1 MTLHKLSAG
10 SGYTYLTG
18 QVAQHDATER
28 RQVGLAAYYEEKGES
43 PGRWLG
49 TGLAGVDLAAG
60 EVVTEEQ
67 MKLLFGQGRHPRAG
81 EPGAVERGWGV
92 LGRPFPTFGATTL
105 QQVIARA
112 FTEYNTSRGLAWNAP
127 IPAEERAAIR
137 TGVAREVFER
147 RHGRG
152 PVDEGELTRFVTKAS
167 RPARVPVA
175 GFDLTFSPVKSV
187 SALWALA
194 PVEVARQVR
203 EAHEDAVRATL
214 ALLEREVAFTR
225 MGQGGIRQVPVTGL
239 IAAAFDHRDS
249 RTGDPDLHT
258 HVVVSNKVQTLPE
271 DGGRWLSL
279 DGRMLFKAN
288 VMASEHYNTHLEAGL
303 VDRLGVTF
311 VDRPGQ
317 DGKRAV
323 REIDGI
329 DPALLATWSSRREAI
344 QARQDELASAF
355 LADHG
360 RAPTGTE
367 SLHLAQRANLE
378 TRPGK
383 HEPRSEAEQ
392 RRAWH
397 QQATSVLARSGLN
410 PEAMVAAALGTRW
423 GRNRERTR
431 DAGRDVGGDAAVV
444 AGQRVGTQ
452 QGGPWGRTQGRARV
466 QRAGGVRPQVVAARV
481 LSVLEGS
488 RGTWQVWHVRAET
501 SRQLRTA
508 RVPLARLEE
517 YGREVERWV
526 LEGFSVPVG
535 VPPELSEPGVLRR
548 ADGQPAH
555 RVHGSQAYT
564 SKAILAAED
573 ELLTLALRRDGRQ
586 AEPAVVESVLAA
598 QRVDG
603 PGLDRSQVA
612 MVHGL
617 ATSGCRVQVA
627 LAPAGAGK
635 TAALRVLA
643 RAWEATG
650 GTVLGLAPTAVAAE
664 ELARAT
670 GIPADTLA
678 KYLHET
684 TAAAAS
690 RTRVSS
696 PSVVSKVVG
705 PGTLVVI
712 DEAGMAG
719 TRDLAAV
726 VRHVVQAGGSVR
738 LVGDDQQLAAVAAG
752 GILTD
757 LAEQGYA
764 HGTTVTLTELHR
776 FTDPAEGAATL
787 AIRDGDPAGL
797 EHYLERDRVHAGD
810 TGAMTEAAYAAWR
823 TDRQAG
829 LSSLLLAA
837 TRDTVRDL
845 NHRARHDRLHTTA
858 GQHPGPEVTL
868 ADGTRASAGDL
879 VITRRNDRRLRDRD
893 GSWVKNG
900 DRWRV
905 DAVHPDGAVTVDR
918 QDERAR
924 PGLGRVRLPAGY
936 VAQHV
941 HLGYASTI
949 HGAQGATVDTTHTV
963 LTGTETRQGLY
974 VALSRGRESNHLYL
988 ATPAASMDSVGP
1000 EVQEQV
1006 AEPRQ
1011 VLTDILARDGRALS
1025 ATTVE
1030 HGDTAALLREAVLAY
1045 QDALTV
1051 LAQHHLGRERMAGLD
1066 DALERWLPGL
1076 TQQEAYPNLQGQLA
1090 LHWVDGTPPQT
1101 VLYEATLYRGKH
1113 SLTEADDPAAALT
1126 WRISAVVPLLHRGAP
1141 LPWLPGIPPAL
1152 RHDPDTTEYLD
1163 RLTHRVQ
1170 QLVENVAGE
1179 ARQAGASARTPWQ
1192 RTLPPEVDDHLIE
1205 DLAVWRAA
1213 RAVPPTESNPTGPPT
1228 KEPEATRY
1236 RARLLRR
1243 LSAPSPVSGALKP
1256 DAGTRLQ
1263 AAQRLA
1269 EHHQVFSS
1277 ASHQPSGPPR

>member
-10 SGYTYLTG
+10 SGYTYLTS

-81 EPGAVERGWGV
+81 EPGAAERGWDA
-92 LGRPFPTFGATTL
+92 LGRPFPTFAATTL

-112 FTEYNTSRGLAWNAP
+112 FTEHNTSRGLAWNAP
-127 IPAEERAAIR
+127 IPAGERAAIR
-137 TGVAREVFER
+137 TRVAREVFEQ

-152 PVDEGELTRFVTKAS
+152 PVDEGELTRFVAKAS
-167 RPARVPVA
+167 KPARVPVA

-187 SALWALA
+187 SALWALG
-194 PVEVARQVR
+194 PVEVARQV
-203 EAHEDAVRATL
+203 EAAHEDAVRATL
-214 ALLEREVAFTR
+214 ALLEAEVAFTR
-225 MGQGGIRQVPVTGL
+225 MGQGGIRQVPVVGL

-249 RTGDPDLHT
+249 RAGDPDLHT
-258 HVVVSNKVQTLPE
+258 HVVVSNKVQSLPE
-271 DGGRWLSL
+271 DGSRWLSL

-303 VDRLGVTF
+303 VDRLGVRF
-311 VDRPGQ
+311 VDRPGPE
-317 DGKRAV
+317 GKRAV

-329 DPALLATWSSRREAI
+329 DPALLAAWSSRRQAI
-344 QARQDELASAF
+344 QARLDELVSVF
-355 LADHG
+355 VADHG

-367 SLHLAQRANLE
+367 SLDLAQRANLE

-383 HEPRSEAEQ
+383 HQPRSEAEQ

-397 QQATSVLARSGLN
+397 QQATTVLARAGKS
-410 PEAMVAAALGTRW
+410 PQEMVAAALGTRW
-423 GRNRERTR
+423 VSNRERTR
-431 DAGRDVGGDAAVV
+431 DAREGEGIAAGHEVETRGRRNRERAGDASRDAGVT
-444 AGQRVGTQ
+444 AGQQVGTL
-452 QGGPWGRTQGRARV
+452 QGRVRV
-466 QRAGGVRPQVVAARV
+466 RRRGGVRPQVVAARV
-481 LSVLEGS
+481 LAVLEGS
-488 RGTWQVWHVRAET
+488 RATWQVWHVRAET

-508 RVPLARLEE
+508 GVPLARLGE

-535 VPPELSEPGVLRR
+535 VPPELGEPEVLRR

-564 SKAILAAED
+564 SKAILAAEE
-573 ELLTLALRRDGRQ
+573 ELLSLALRRDGRQ
-586 AEPAVVESVLAA
+586 ADPDVVETVLAR
-598 QRVDG
+598 QRGGG

-617 ATSGCRVQVA
+617 TTSGCRVQVA

-635 TAALRVLA
+635 TAALQVLA

-650 GTVLGLAPTAVAAE
+650 GTVLGLAPTAVAAD
-664 ELARAT
+664 ELACAT

-684 TAAAAS
+684 ATAADS
-690 RTRVSS
+690 PTRVSS
-696 PSVVSKVVG
+696 LSVVRKPVG

-719 TRDLAAV
+719 TRDLAKV
-726 VRHVVQAGGSVR
+726 VRHVVEGGGSVR

-787 AIRDGDPAGL
+787 AIRDSDPAGL
-797 EHYLERDRVHAGD
+797 EHYLERGRVHAGD
-810 TGAMTEAAYAAWR
+810 TGAMNEAAYAAWR
-823 TDRQAG
+823 TDQEAG
-829 LSSLLLAA
+829 RSSLLLAA
-837 TRDTVRDL
+837 TRDTVRVL
-845 NHRARHDRLHTTA
+845 NQRARQDRLHTTG
-858 GQHPGPEVTL
+858 GQHPGPEVVL
-868 ADGTRASAGDL
+868 ADGTGASAGDL
-879 VITRRNDRRLRDRD
+879 VITRRNDRRLRAGA
-893 GSWVKNG
+893 GSWVRNG

-905 DAVHPDGAVTVDR
+905 DGVHPDGAVTVHR
-918 QDERAR
+918 QDRRAR
-924 PGLGRVRLPAGY
+924 SGSGRLRLPAGY

-941 HLGYASTI
+941 QLGYASTI

-1006 AEPRQ
+1006 AEPRE
-1011 VLTDILARDGRALS
+1011 VLTDILARDGRAHS

-1045 QDALTV
+1045 RDALTV
-1051 LAQHHLGRERMAGLD
+1051 LAQHHLGPQRMAALD

-1076 TQQEAYPNLQGQLA
+1076 TQQEAYPNLRGQLA
-1090 LHWVDGTPPQT
+1090 LHWVDGTRPET
-1101 VLYEATLYRGKH
+1101 VVQDATLYRGKH

-1126 WRISAVVPLLHRGAP
+1126 
-1141 LPWLPGIPPAL
+1141 
-1152 RHDPDTTEYLD
+1152 
-1163 RLTHRVQ
+1163 
-1170 QLVENVAGE
+1170 
-1179 ARQAGASARTPWQ
+1179 
-1192 RTLPPEVDDHLIE
+1192 
-1205 DLAVWRAA
+1205 
-1213 RAVPPTESNPTGPPT
+1213 
-1228 KEPEATRY
+1228 
-1236 RARLLRR
+1236 
-1243 LSAPSPVSGALKP
+1243 
-1256 DAGTRLQ
+1256 
-1263 AAQRLA
+1263 
-1269 EHHQVFSS
+1269 
-1277 ASHQPSGPPR
+1277 